1 MGSLTPKIRE
11 LIVKAY
17 KKGYRVKDIADMFDV
32 HRWTIWKW
40 VKRTRHPGRKSFK
53 EKSRKPHRRHR
64 KITPRIE
71 EAILLLRDKFR
82 WGTQRIMIAL
92 MSPPPYIR
100 YLLETI
106 LGIIWK
112 PIKLSRQGINNILK
126 KHKMNGSP
134 YKKNKRDWKFFRA
147 TGPNEM
153 WQIDI
158 KGPFLLN
165 GERVKALIILD
176 DYSRYLLST
185 TLSKSITTETV
196 TQELNHCIETYTE
209 PNNIL
214 SDNGSQFRETFENWC
229 NENDRQIEVIHAPPF
244 YPQCKGKIER
254 CIRNFNEEY
263 ILLDKVFENPQML
276 LEEYREWYNNE
287 RYHMGINDCP
297 ANIYSK

>member
-11 LIVKAY
+11 LFVKAY
-17 KKGYRVKDIADMFDV
+17 KKGYRVKDIADMFDI

-71 EAILLLRDKFR
+71 EAMLLLRDKFR

-112 PIKLSRQGINNILK
+112 PIKLSRQGVNDILK

-147 TGPNEM
+147 TAPNEM

-196 TQELNHCIETYTE
+196 TQELNHCIERDFQMSAHLLNDFRW
-209 PNNIL
+209 NNKVVVFL
-214 SDNGSQFRETFENWC
+214 FSSPRN
-229 NENDRQIEVIHAPPF
+229 
-244 YPQCKGKIER
+244 KIWR
-254 CIRNFNEEY
+254 RRINYVGFGCGCTH
-263 ILLDKVFENPQML
+263 KKL
-276 LEEYREWYNNE
+276 LEKNR
-287 RYHMGINDCP
+287 
-297 ANIYSK
+297 